1 MAEPAQDARVAWE
14 AHYTAK
20 PQVWSGRVNARLA
33 EIVGQLEPAH
43 ALDLGCGEGGDSLWL
58 AEQGWTV
65 VAVDISTTALDRAH
79 AAAESRGLAAQI
91 DFQSCDLSTGFPA
104 GSFDLVSAQFL
115 HSPVEM
121 DRPALL
127 RRAADAVAPG
137 GSLLI
142 VDHGAAPPWA
152 SKIHHHDFP
161 SAEEVLAGLDLDDA
175 QWERVRVGAV
185 ERMADSPDGETV
197 ALTDNVIWVRR
208 AEPSR
213 N

>member
-1 MAEPAQDARVAWE
+1 MPAPPAPRDALLRE
-14 AHYTAK
+14 AA
-20 PQVWSGRVNARLA
+20 GRAAVL
-33 EIVGQLEPAH
+33 
-43 ALDLGCGEGGDSLWL
+43 CG
-58 AEQGWTV
+58 T
-65 VAVDISTTALDRAH
+65 
-79 AAAESRGLAAQI
+79 
-91 DFQSCDLSTGFPA
+91 FQ
-104 GSFDLVSAQFL
+104 

-185 ERMADSPDGETV
+185 ERMADSPDGERV
-197 ALTDNVIWVRR
+197 SLTDNVIWVRR
-208 AEPSR
+208 AEPPR

>member
-1 MAEPAQDARVAWE
+1 M
-14 AHYTAK
+14 
-20 PQVWSGRVNARLA
+20 
-33 EIVGQLEPAH
+33 
-43 ALDLGCGEGGDSLWL
+43 
-58 AEQGWTV
+58 
-65 VAVDISTTALDRAH
+65 AVDISTTALDRAH
-79 AAAESRGLAAQI
+79 AAAESRGLAGQI

-104 GSFDLVSAQFL
+104 GSFGLVSAQFL

-127 RRAADAVAPG
+127 QRAADAVAPG

-161 SAEEVLAGLDLDDA
+161 SAEEVLAGLELDVA
-175 QWERVRVGAV
+175 QWERLRVGAV
-185 ERMADSPDGETV
+185 ERMADSPDGERV
-197 ALTDNVIWVRR
+197 SLTDNVIWARR
-208 AEPSR
+208 AEPPR

>member
-1 MAEPAQDARVAWE
+1 
-14 AHYTAK
+14 
-20 PQVWSGRVNARLA
+20 VWSGRVNARLA

-91 DFQSCDLSTGFPA
+91 DFQSCDLSTGFPD

-185 ERMADSPDGETV
+185 ERMADSPDGERV
-197 ALTDNVIWVRR
+197 LLTDNVIWARR
-208 AEPSR
+208 AGPPR

>member
-1 MAEPAQDARVAWE
+1 
-14 AHYTAK
+14 
-20 PQVWSGRVNARLA
+20 
-33 EIVGQLEPAH
+33 
-43 ALDLGCGEGGDSLWL
+43 
-58 AEQGWTV
+58 
-65 VAVDISTTALDRAH
+65 
-79 AAAESRGLAAQI
+79 
-91 DFQSCDLSTGFPA
+91 
-104 GSFDLVSAQFL
+104 
-115 HSPVEM
+115 M

-185 ERMADSPDGETV
+185 ERMADSPDGERV
-197 ALTDNVIWVRR
+197 SLTDNVIWARR
-208 AEPSR
+208 AEPPR